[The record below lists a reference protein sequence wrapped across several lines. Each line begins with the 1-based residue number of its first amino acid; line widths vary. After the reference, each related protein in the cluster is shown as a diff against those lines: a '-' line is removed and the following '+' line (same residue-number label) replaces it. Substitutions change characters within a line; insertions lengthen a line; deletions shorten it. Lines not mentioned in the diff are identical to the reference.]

1 MRSVLFSVLVS
12 INMLFGASATLAQQS
27 ESVQAIMAKVARNQ
41 DQAQEIRSAFVYNQ
55 TLLLRFRQ
63 GDGKTCREE
72 LREFTV
78 APTSKGT
85 HKTLTRFSGKYLKA
99 GKLIDYTE
107 PGYHYKSFDLDS
119 DLMTGFADGFTNQE
133 NSRDGL
139 ATDLFPLTSQEQK
152 KYVFTLK
159 GREAYR
165 KEEVY
170 RVSFK
175 PGKNDRHEEASWAG
189 EVLVDVS
196 DCQPVVIT
204 TRLAQGVP
212 FYIKTLLGSNVQH
225 VGFKV
230 EYQKFDEN
238 LWFPVSY
245 GGEFKLKVLFSYK
258 RTMIIALRNS
268 GFQRAEVTTSLTFE
282 KPSATNDTSPNP
294 ESSAPP
300 EPTP

>member
-12 INMLFGASATLAQQS
+12 INMLFGASATPAQQS

-78 APTSKGT
+78 APTSKDT
-85 HKTLTRFSGKYLKA
+85 HKTLTRFLGKYLKA

-159 GREAYR
+159 GRESYR
-165 KEEVY
+165 KEQVY

-258 RTMIIALRNS
+258 RTMIIALSNS
-268 GFQRAEVTTSLTFE
+268 GFQRAKVTTSLTFE
-282 KPSATNDTSPNP
+282 NPSATNGTSSNP
-294 ESSAPP
+294 ESSPPP